1 MKNELYLQPLEDT
14 ENGFKKQLRAE
25 QQRELDNL
33 RRERGREKEQKVRN
47 WRDEKA
53 RRIGEEERKL
63 KESHEARKRDA
74 KESAE
79 TQHKLE
85 VENITIAQ
93 KSWIEVEKKRVQ
105 TEVAKLVTDS
115 NQTMFKLEMQEK
127 LEARK
132 RELDSE
138 A

>member
-1 MKNELYLQPLEDT
+1 M
-14 ENGFKKQLRAE
+14 
-25 QQRELDNL
+25 
-33 RRERGREKEQKVRN
+33 
-47 WRDEKA
+47 
-53 RRIGEEERKL
+53 
-63 KESHEARKRDA
+63 
-74 KESAE
+74 
-79 TQHKLE
+79 
-85 VENITIAQ
+85 
-93 KSWIEVEKKRVQ
+93 EKKRVQ